1 MRFWV
6 VRDKNGDIWMTDEK
20 PMCKRETIWC
30 IGLSDCLAKMPKELF
45 PTVKW
50 EDEEPTE
57 IEIKIVK
64 KENKREIV

>member
-6 VRDKNGDIWMTDEK
+6 VRDKDGDLWLTDEK
-20 PMCKRETIWC
+20 PDGKLETIWC
-30 IGLSDCLAKMPKELF
+30 IGLSDCLVKMPKELF

-64 KENKREIV
+64 KENKRDIV